1 MAKMMTPAMERINKK
16 NEKVKKSG
24 KQSTP
29 WTEAWK
35 RLKKNKLAM
44 VSLVVFVLLILIA
57 LFPGLFAT
65 HDYAEQDYNAV
76 LQKPSMAHFFGT
88 DNFGRD
94 IFSRVIYGTRISL
107 SIGICCVMI
116 SLVVGGALGAI
127 AAFKGGKVD
136 NVIMRFMDV
145 FQAIPRMLMAI
156 SIAAALGTGMGN
168 LMLAIGIG
176 SVPIYAR
183 VVRAAVLT
191 VRDKDYIEA
200 AKAIGAGSFRQV
212 MKYMIPNALG
222 PIIVQAT
229 FGVAGSILL
238 TSSLSYIGLGIAPPT
253 PEWGSMLSAG
263 RQYMQQAMHIVL
275 FPGLA
280 IMLTIFSLNVLGDGL
295 RDALDPKL
303 K

>member
-1 MAKMMTPAMERINKK
+1 MAKMMTSAMERINRK
-16 NEKVKKSG
+16 NERRKTSTEN
-24 KQSTP
+24 STP
-29 WTEAWK
+29 MKEAWK
-35 RLKKNKLAM
+35 RLKRNKLAM
-44 VSLVVFVLLILIA
+44 FALIVFCLLVLIA
-57 LFPGLFAT
+57 LFPGLFSRR
-65 HDYAEQDYNAV
+65 DYAEQDYAAV
-76 LQKPSMAHFFGT
+76 LQGPSAAHWFGT

-94 IFSRVIYGTRISL
+94 IYSRVIYGTRISL
-107 SIGICCVMI
+107 SIGIICVLI
-116 SLVVGGALGAI
+116 SLAIGGLLGSI
-127 AAFKGGKVD
+127 AAFKGGRVD
-136 NVIMRFMDV
+136 NVIMRIMDI
-145 FQAIPRMLMAI
+145 FQAIPRMLLAI
-156 SIAAALGTGMGN
+156 SIAAALGTGMVN

-183 VVRAAVLT
+183 VVRAALLT

-200 AKAIGAGSFRQV
+200 AKSMGASSLRQV
-212 MKYMIPNALG
+212 LKYMIPNALG
-222 PIIVQAT
+222 PIVVQAT